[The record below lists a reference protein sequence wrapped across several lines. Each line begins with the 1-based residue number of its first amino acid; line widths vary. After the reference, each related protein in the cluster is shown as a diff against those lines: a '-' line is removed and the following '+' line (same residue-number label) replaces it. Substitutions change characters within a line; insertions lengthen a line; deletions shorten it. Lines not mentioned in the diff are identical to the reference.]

1 MGSTRI
7 NVLAISLLAIGVVQS
22 STVYG
27 VNRPASPPVSSST
40 AHVTAYT
47 YNAAGITETITD
59 PSGIQT
65 KHEYDA
71 LGRMLKQIENYQDSV
86 PGDSTSG
93 DDDRTTAYTYTSGNQ
108 IKTITAD
115 MPDGTTDQTT
125 TYVYSGELASP
136 QDHLYVFN
144 NDALCSIIYPDS
156 DDALISGALDDGS
169 DGEYDRVELEYNV
182 YGKIRYRKDQQGTKL
197 ETTYSP
203 NKRTVESI
211 YLDQNPEN
219 IGGIGLLL
227 YAYKSPGPYA
237 QLDTIT
243 QYDTQFS
250 IIGVLKYDYD
260 GFGRINK
267 VYQAHGGP
275 INTSTSPAITYEYDD
290 TLVGQEYVNGARLK
304 KIIYPNGREI
314 NYLYSEEGDIDGINH
329 DIGRI
334 TAIASA
340 STRGT
345 NDSNV
350 IAAYNYL
357 GDGMMV
363 AKNLPTPNI
372 KLDYTGDDPETTSVT
387 ENLQGFDSFG
397 RIRRQRWAR
406 YDPNNGNQITN
417 NAFDIRHGYDL
428 ASNRTHAERVEYPRA
443 SQHYQYDNLHRLKSY
458 EAGTFNGTTANPS
471 ISDIAYTDYSDWKLD
486 QLGNH
491 LEVKRLDAY
500 NNKGDVV
507 YKNTV
512 NNANEY
518 ESHKVKAGTSQRY
531 HFSTFDSSYANRWE
545 LVDPNDQMVID
556 QGNLNYLEITSIS
569 GSEAIVLG
577 NMPDTG
583 PSSTGGYVNFPVGTV
598 DGTQAGIVYGYKS
611 ENDYWLYVYEYNAA
625 QSYSRHYHVVNG
637 IKQLVASFNNSITLG
652 SDKFIYTRARSQSV
666 TWTVPFALGYPS
678 GRVGYYTTHAGT
690 TFRSLMQLDSF
701 YSEDFLGRWSNYG
714 MIPLAQP
721 NNSTRNTV
729 RMTWAYGWLT
739 YPLLAKGMHL
749 EDFEATFSLERN
761 SSDQSSYNR
770 GMQFVMDAKDVFDF
784 QALGIR
790 HELAADKTDAWTFY
804 TRKVSNGGTEQ
815 ASLGTYTSANY
826 PDLLDTDKLWVRVS
840 RVNGQI
846 EVRATKSDAA
856 IQYNSTI
863 DSALDAAPICFQ
875 ANLASN
881 GGGQIG
887 WLSRDASAY
896 ADDLLIRTDSDGNG
910 SFETVEHFD
919 DFEVGMDG
927 YADNTMEYDPAGNM
941 TFDGVYTYTYDAWNR
956 MISVKKAYRDSN
968 GVVQAGSNIITMQYD
983 ALGRRIVKKIE
994 NSGDLN
1000 AEYHYYYDGQKL
1012 IEARN
1017 EQDVP
1022 VQQYVWGTQYID
1034 ELIEIR
1040 SNHNPTTNTDFT
1052 IVEEEHYPYT
1062 YYALHNA
1069 NFNVVGLIDHEGDLV
1084 ERYEYTPYGERQVF
1098 VSAGPN
1104 DPKAMTP
1111 VFRSERIKEIEG
1123 EEDLEDP
1130 ASLTGVVLPYSRNP
1144 IGHQGLFHDEEINL
1158 IYNRARI
1165 HNPADSNF
1173 IMRDSGV
1180 K

>member
-1 MGSTRI
+1 
-7 NVLAISLLAIGVVQS
+7 
-22 STVYG
+22 
-27 VNRPASPPVSSST
+27 
-40 AHVTAYT
+40 
-47 YNAAGITETITD
+47 
-59 PSGIQT
+59 
-65 KHEYDA
+65 
-71 LGRMLKQIENYQDSV
+71 MLKQIENYQDSV

-518 ESHKVKAGTSQRY
+518 ESHKVKAGTNNRY
-531 HFSTFDSSYANRWE
+531 HARVSDPSHSNLWE
-545 LVDPNDQMVID
+545 QLDPNDQFTFD
-556 QGNLNYLEITSIS
+556 QNNSNYLEVTNVS
-569 GSEAIVLG
+569 GSDAIILVD
-577 NMPDTG
+577 MPDVG
-583 PSSTGGYVNFPVGTV
+583 PSNDGTYVNFPVGTP
-598 DGTQAGIVYGYKS
+598 DGAQAGIVFGYKS
-611 ENDYWLYVYEYNAA
+611 NDDYWLSVCEYHTV
-625 QSYSRHYHVVNG
+625 QSYTRVYHVVNG
-637 IKQLVASFNNSITLG
+637 VQQLIRTSNMTINFG
-652 SDKFIYTRARSQSV
+652 SDHFTYTRGRSNS
-666 TWTVPFALGYPS
+666 LKGYINLLGGYPS
-678 GRVGYYTTHAGT
+678 GRIGLYTTHAGIKFKT
-690 TFRSLMQLDSF
+690 LLHQNPS
-701 YSEDFLGRWSNYG
+701 YSEDFLGRWANYG
-714 MIPLAQP
+714 LIPLALP
-721 NNSTRNTV
+721 DTNGNYRVGVS
-729 RMTWAYGWLT
+729 WSYGWQT
-739 YPLLAKGMHL
+739 YPLLAKGIYV
-749 EDFEATFSLERN
+749 EDFETTFSLERKQN
-761 SSDQSSYNR
+761 QTSWNHAVQLI
-770 GMQFVMDAKDVFDF
+770 FDAKDMHNFNS
-784 QALGIR
+784 LTIE
-790 HELAADKTDAWTFY
+790 HELASRKADSGTFQAFILA
-804 TRKVSNGGTEQ
+804 NGGARQ
-815 ASLGTYTSANY
+815 WVHSQGTYTSANY
-826 PDLLDTDKLWVRVS
+826 PDLADADKLWLRVS
-840 RVNGQI
+840 RVNGVIQ
-846 EVRATKSDAA
+846 VKAVKSLPTAHYD
-856 IQYNSTI
+856 STI
-863 DSALDAAPICFQ
+863 DTALDNAAVCFQ
-875 ANLASN
+875 ITIANN
-881 GGGQIG
+881 GGGQVG
-887 WLSRDASAY
+887 WLSRHATSY
-896 ADDLLIRTDSDGNG
+896 VDDFMLRTDADGNG

-919 DFEVGMDG
+919 DFEVDNDG
-927 YADNTMEYDPAGNM
+927 YADNTMAYDAAGNM

-956 MISVKKAYRDSN
+956 MISVKKAYRDTN
-968 GVVQAGSNIITMQYD
+968 GVLQSGSNIITMQYD
-983 ALGRRIVKKIE
+983 ALGRRIVKKVE

-1012 IEARN
+1012 IEVRDGSN
-1017 EQDVP
+1017 ETLKQN
-1022 VQQYVWGTQYID
+1022 VWGLQYID
-1034 ELIEIR
+1034 ELIQSRAATISGEFDGDYIDAYMMHDA
-1040 SNHNPTTNTDFT
+1040 NYNILGITN
-1052 IVEEEHYPYT
+1052 EHG
-1062 YYALHNA
+1062 
-1069 NFNVVGLIDHEGDLV
+1069 VMM
-1084 ERYEYTPYGERQVF
+1084 ERYEYTPYGERTIYTF
-1098 VSAGPN
+1098 SGSPGYANEDFTLSGPLYIEGMQEN
-1104 DPKAMTP
+1104 DPKLMTP
-1111 VFRSERIKEIEG
+1111 IFRSQPTQGDGTINHNIRLN
-1123 EEDLEDP
+1123 DF
-1130 ASLTGVVLPYSRNP
+1130 
-1144 IGHQGLFHDEEINL
+1144 GHQGLFHDEEINL

-1165 HNPADSNF
+1165 YNPADSNF